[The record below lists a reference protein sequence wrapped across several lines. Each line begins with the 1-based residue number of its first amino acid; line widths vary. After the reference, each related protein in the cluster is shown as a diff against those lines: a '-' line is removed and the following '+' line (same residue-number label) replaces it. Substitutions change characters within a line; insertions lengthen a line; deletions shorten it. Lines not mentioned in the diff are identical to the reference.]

1 MAHRP
6 SLVAIARQLIVFV
19 SLHGITALASAIPA
33 SAGPYDTVERPV
45 SLSLSF
51 TGFNFLNDDM
61 SATYGTVPAVGV
73 RLVRQMDERAEF
85 FVGIQYAADSG
96 NPYRGTPDFRTGK
109 KTELKLTPVDFG
121 VRLNAMNH
129 PRHRFYLGFA
139 LRYLWMSEEG
149 PWASSWYDLL
159 EPEYSGW
166 GWGLRFLGGPEWR
179 DSSGRIAVGLEGSF
193 GPQEAA
199 VEQQDDERDA
209 DLSGTEVRIYV
220 SGLF

>member
-1 MAHRP
+1 MPTTRDQIEKFFK
-6 SLVAIARQLIVFV
+6 SFSFKQVVVLFLEEYVAWIFRY
-19 SLHGITALASAIPA
+19 IP
-33 SAGPYDTVERPV
+33 
-45 SLSLSF
+45 
-51 TGFNFLNDDM
+51 GF
-61 SATYGTVPAVGV
+61 
-73 RLVRQMDERAEF
+73 E
-85 FVGIQYAADSG
+85 
-96 NPYRGTPDFRTGK
+96 
-109 KTELKLTPVDFG
+109 
-121 VRLNAMNH
+121 
-129 PRHRFYLGFA
+129 GFA